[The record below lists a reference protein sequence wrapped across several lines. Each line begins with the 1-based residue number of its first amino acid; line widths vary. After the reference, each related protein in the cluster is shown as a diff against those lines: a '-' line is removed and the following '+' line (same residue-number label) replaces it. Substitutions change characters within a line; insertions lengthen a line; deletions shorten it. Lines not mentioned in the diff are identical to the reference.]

1 MELSYN
7 NIYMLLSCLICLIV
21 LFNFFL
27 VKKEN
32 KKLEILLTEANA
44 GLEITRKRLSDLQ
57 RRHNEIIEFQ
67 NSIQHA
73 ELTTKLQTPRLR
85 GDGQDVNHVY
95 HSNTPEKYKY
105 IRSLSDKGMSP
116 EEIGAVL
123 SISPQEANQLVSLS
137 KLAA

>member
-1 MELSYN
+1 MGLSYN
-7 NIYMLLSCLICLIV
+7 NIYMLLSCLIGLVI

-27 VKKEN
+27 VKREN
-32 KKLEILLTEANA
+32 RKLAMQLTEANA

-57 RRHNEIIEFQ
+57 RRHNEVIEFQ
-67 NSIQHA
+67 QSMQQA

-85 GDGQDVNHVY
+85 VNGHDANHAY
-95 HSNTPEKYKY
+95 HSDTPEKYKY
-105 IRSLSDKGMSP
+105 IRSLSDRGMSP
-116 EEIGAVL
+116 EEISTVL